1 MAHVSKDVP
10 CTGFHTPPFLPTSGR
25 GRSWVLDILLSI
37 ASSSW
42 QHKPTSICTTDFF
55 PEWPMGSTQ
64 KQGSPDEINQ
74 FQGGSFHGA
83 GVGRDPKRV
92 IKVDPL
98 ILVTEAPAKQF
109 YP

>member
-1 MAHVSKDVP
+1 
-10 CTGFHTPPFLPTSGR
+10 
-25 GRSWVLDILLSI
+25 
-37 ASSSW
+37 
-42 QHKPTSICTTDFF
+42 
-55 PEWPMGSTQ
+55 MGSTQ